1 MEFYGVFKNIENL
14 NIDNI
19 QKLDIYEGIF
29 AEFYEDLS
37 GIYPEELEIY
47 LRNAYATNGKVLELA
62 CGNGRIT
69 VEMAKNDIEIIGVD
83 YSDDMLAIL
92 DKKLKKMNRRVRNN
106 VTFYQGDV
114 FNLDIKEDFS
124 LVILP
129 ATTICLFIDDI
140 DKISKVFN
148 YLYHK
153 LPSGGRF
160 VFDYICQSK
169 NFIESHIS
177 IHTKEDKET
186 KQFTMWQEFRSEVE
200 GRAIMNFYTERIS
213 GETTERFL
221 GHTDKRIVSD
231 ELIKEIISRTDFK
244 VIEEIETGNPL
255 VGNVKYVVL
264 EK

>member
-1 MEFYGVFKNIENL
+1 MKFYGIFKEIENL

-19 QKLDIYEGIF
+19 QKLDIYEGVF

-69 VEMAKNDIEIIGVD
+69 LEMAKNGIEVVGVD
-83 YSDDMLAIL
+83 YSKDMLDIL
-92 DKKLKKMNRRVRNN
+92 DKKLKKSSRKIRNN

-124 LVILP
+124 TVILP
-129 ATTICLFIDDI
+129 ATTICLFVDDVNRI
-140 DKISKVFN
+140 AGVFN
-148 YLYHK
+148 YLYDK

-160 VFDYICQSK
+160 VFDYICESK
-169 NFIESHIS
+169 NFKEEHVS
-177 IHTKEDKET
+177 IHTKEAEGS
-186 KQFTMWQEFRSEVE
+186 KQFTMFQEFRNEVE
-200 GRAIMNFYTERIS
+200 GRAIMNFYTERIT

-221 GHTDKRIVSD
+221 GHTDKRVVSD
-231 ELIKEIISRTDFK
+231 ELIKEIISKTDFK

-255 VGNVKYVVL
+255 VGNVKYIIL